1 MFLKKNIK
9 ILVLCLSFAI
19 LPVTIKGMEKE
30 PNKIIYSKNS
40 RKNKKLLKKLKKEI
54 TELKNKNIEMK
65 PNENIKH
72 KLKDK
77 ELSKKITKIAEL
89 ENRNIKTR
97 SNKTPDNLFFI
108 KDQKLLNEIKTEI
121 NEIEDKIFENITREN
136 AKFKI
141 SILGADRENLEELKE
156 KTNDENIKNEIKDL
170 IARSSSLIV
179 ILCRKSI
186 DILEKEILDKKD
198 NENMNTSI
206 IDSYIKRLKEYKEK
220 LIETKG
226 KTSNKDLINNIDD
239 LMNKISSVLENLFK
253 EIIKIV
259 LNKINNL
266 LYDKNKD
273 WNFLTFDTKLYFLEN
288 IEEEITN
295 FIKENSNIK
304 NVEILNNA
312 KIIDDLIIK
321 IYEKYI
327 TNLKETRFD
336 DMVKF
341 EIDGNIKLLNKGEK
355 TLTYLKDKPTN
366 LENKDRINKLIDDI
380 SSLIVEINKLK
391 K

>member
-1 MFLKKNIK
+1 MIFKKNIK
-9 ILVLCLSFAI
+9 ILILCLSFATI
-19 LPVTIKGMEKE
+19 PLTIKGMEKE

-77 ELSKKITKIAEL
+77 ELSKKITKITEL

-141 SILGADRENLEELKE
+141 SILGADRENLEELEK

-198 NENMNTSI
+198 DKNMNTSI
-206 IDSYIKRLKEYKEK
+206 IDSYIKRLKEYKEN

-304 NVEILNNA
+304 DVEILNNA
-312 KIIDDLIIK
+312 KIIDDLIMK
-321 IYEKYI
+321 IYEKYV
-327 TNLKETRFD
+327 TNLKETRLN
-336 DMVKF
+336 DMIKF
-341 EIDGNIKLLNKGEK
+341 EINNNIQLLHKGEK

>member
-1 MFLKKNIK
+1 
-9 ILVLCLSFAI
+9 
-19 LPVTIKGMEKE
+19 
-30 PNKIIYSKNS
+30 
-40 RKNKKLLKKLKKEI
+40 
-54 TELKNKNIEMK
+54 
-65 PNENIKH
+65 
-72 KLKDK
+72 
-77 ELSKKITKIAEL
+77 
-89 ENRNIKTR
+89 
-97 SNKTPDNLFFI
+97 
-108 KDQKLLNEIKTEI
+108 
-121 NEIEDKIFENITREN
+121 
-136 AKFKI
+136 
-141 SILGADRENLEELKE
+141 
-156 KTNDENIKNEIKDL
+156 
-170 IARSSSLIV
+170 
-179 ILCRKSI
+179 
-186 DILEKEILDKKD
+186 
-198 NENMNTSI
+198 MNTSI
-206 IDSYIKRLKEYKEK
+206 IDSYIKRLREYKEK
-220 LIETKG
+220 LIQTKG

-273 WNFLTFDTKLYFLEN
+273 WNFLTFDTELYFLEN

-336 DMVKF
+336 DMMEF
-341 EIDGNIKLLNKGEK
+341 EINNNIQLLHKGEK

-380 SSLIVEINKLK
+380 SSLIVDINKLK
-391 K
+391 R